1 MKKKIVK
8 IVIPVLILFLT
19 FFVVDPINQHIGEAS
34 DKKDFGYTECIP
46 VLTFHRL
53 VPDEVKNEV
62 YPNNQWVG
70 SVSVFAQMMEYL
82 YNNGYETINTEEFY
96 EWYVGNREYNKKTVM
111 ITFDDGFY
119 EDYYL
124 ALPIL
129 KKYNFKATSFV
140 VGSRI
145 KDITRP
151 YNKKKTAFIGL
162 DVINKVRQEYPNFEF
177 QSHSYNMH
185 YYTSN
190 NKHRIKS
197 MSYEELENDVMM
209 NERFGFTSMAYPY
222 GDFNK
227 NIQKILE
234 EKGYLV
240 AFRFGPSNYAT
251 RDSDRFA
258 IPRIKINGT
267 ATINNLIKWL
277 DY

>member
-1 MKKKIVK
+1 M
-8 IVIPVLILFLT
+8 
-19 FFVVDPINQHIGEAS
+19 
-34 DKKDFGYTECIP
+34 
-46 VLTFHRL
+46 
-53 VPDEVKNEV
+53 
-62 YPNNQWVG
+62 
-70 SVSVFAQMMEYL
+70 
-82 YNNGYETINTEEFY
+82 
-96 EWYVGNREYNKKTVM
+96 
-111 ITFDDGFY
+111 
-119 EDYYL
+119 
-124 ALPIL
+124 
-129 KKYNFKATSFV
+129 
-140 VGSRI
+140 
-145 KDITRP
+145 TRP
-151 YNKKKTAFIGL
+151 YNKNKTAFIGL
-162 DVINKVRQEYPNFEF
+162 DVINKVREEYPNFEF

-197 MSYEELENDVMM
+197 MSYEELENDVLM

-227 NIQKILE
+227 DIQTILE
-234 EKGYLV
+234 QKGYLV

>member
-1 MKKKIVK
+1 MKKKIIK
-8 IVIPVLILFLT
+8 IVIPIFLLIVAFFL
-19 FFVVDPINQHIGEAS
+19 VDPNDQTVSEAS
-34 DKKDFGYTECIP
+34 DKKDFGYAEKIP

-53 VPDEVKNEV
+53 VPDDVKKEV
-62 YPNNQWVG
+62 YPDNQWVG

-82 YNNGYETINTEEFY
+82 YNNGYETISTEEFY
-96 EWYVGNREYNKKTVM
+96 EWYIGNREYSKKTVV

-129 KKYNFKATSFV
+129 KKYNLKATSFV

-145 KDITRP
+145 KNVTRP
-151 YNKKKTAFIGL
+151 YNKYKTAFLGL
-162 DVINKVRQEYPNFEF
+162 DVINKVRKEYPNFEF

-185 YYTSN
+185 YYTAN
-190 NKHRIKS
+190 KKHRIKS

-209 NERFGFTSMAYPY
+209 NERFEFTTMAYPY

-227 NIQKILE
+227 NLQKILDQ
-234 EKGYLV
+234 KGYLV
-240 AFRFGPSNYAT
+240 AFRFGPSDYAT
-251 RDSDRFA
+251 RKSDRFA
-258 IPRIKINGT
+258 IPRIKINGY